1 VHKFSLLLV
10 VISLVACGVEDPMPT
25 QVHLLEATITPI
37 EIDAQPL
44 ATPSVDFTAV
54 AVVIT
59 PTDDNPIDNS
69 PTDSPTVDSPTDTPL
84 PCVGD
89 ADWSEYTV
97 AAGDN
102 LTKISQRF
110 GSTVD
115 DLTLANCLDD
125 PDRLRVGQV
134 IYVPPNGIESIPPT
148 TSPVSATNVPPT
160 ALPIRATNRP
170 PQPTAAPAS
179 GIVASLEKTYTH
191 DKGFSFDYPMGWLI
205 TESQMP
211 TANTIQITSFQYTNG
226 SEIPQ
231 NLWSDDMVSITWTIF
246 EEATEQPLSDWT
258 QVIIQQFQSAA
269 NVSAVALP
277 ELVRTDGDV
286 YGQLIEYVTSDD
298 VVVRNYYFI
307 INGYAMQVTI
317 GGNVSLAE
325 SLIQSLTVG
334 E

>member
-1 VHKFSLLLV
+1 MHKFSLLLV
-10 VISLVACGVEDPMPT
+10 LVSLVACGVEDPMPT

-37 EIDAQPL
+37 ETHIRPL

-54 AVVIT
+54 AAVVT
-59 PTDDNPIDNS
+59 PTDDNAVNDT
-69 PTDSPTVDSPTDTPL
+69 PTDSPTVDSPPDASL
-84 PCVGD
+84 LCAGD
-89 ADWSEYTV
+89 ADWSEYIV

-134 IYVPPNGIESIPPT
+134 IYVPPNSTQSTPSATLTISMTNIPPT
-148 TSPVSATNVPPT
+148 TS
-160 ALPIRATNRP
+160 LIRATNTPR
-170 PQPTAAPAS
+170 QPTVAPAS

-205 TESQMP
+205 TESQLP
-211 TANTIQITSFQYTNG
+211 TTNTIQITSFQYTNG

-246 EEATEQPLSDWT
+246 EDVTEQPLSDWT
-258 QVIIQQFQSAA
+258 QAVIQQFQSAA

-298 VVVRNYYFI
+298 NIVRNYYFI
-307 INGYAMQVTI
+307 INGYAMQVTV
-317 GGNVSLAE
+317 GGNLSLAE
-325 SLIQSLTVG
+325 SLIKSLAVV